1 LAGKCKVSMVPAIGG
16 GPCGLKRIERPA
28 PFYET
33 NMNAFAKAQE
43 VETLAMRELMPWLTL
58 KFSPV
63 ETCDNEF
70 LQRTLGDFT
79 ITQNTQRRS
88 VELKAEQR
96 FTGNLFLEV
105 WSNRP
110 ARTLGWLYTSRADIL
125 AYYFCDR
132 RDLYVFSLPA
142 LQDWA
147 FGVGAGNGAIYQF
160 AERHQNK
167 YNQLN
172 YTFGR
177 IVPIEEIKRGG
188 VPMKLFRAEDRR

>member
-1 LAGKCKVSMVPAIGG
+1 
-16 GPCGLKRIERPA
+16 
-28 PFYET
+28 
-33 NMNAFAKAQE
+33 
-43 VETLAMRELMPWLTL
+43 MRELMPWLTL

-79 ITQNTQRRS
+79 ITQNTQKRS

-142 LQDWA
+142 LQDWC
-147 FGVGAGNGAIYQF
+147 FGVGANQGAIYQYP
-160 AERHQNK
+160 EKVQTR

-172 YTFGR
+172 YSYGR
-177 IVPIEEIKRGG
+177 CVPIRTIEDAK
-188 VPMKLFRAEDRR
+188 VPMKIFTAQDRK

>member
-1 LAGKCKVSMVPAIGG
+1 
-16 GPCGLKRIERPA
+16 
-28 PFYET
+28 
-33 NMNAFAKAQE
+33 MNAFAKAQE

-79 ITQNTQRRS
+79 ITQNTQKRS

-110 ARTLGWLYTSRADIL
+110 ARTLGWLYTSRSDLL

-142 LQDWA
+142 LQDWC
-147 FGVGAGNGAIYQF
+147 FGVGEKDGNIYRYP
-160 AERHQNK
+160 EKHQSK

-172 YTFGR
+172 FSFGR
-177 IVPIEEIKRGG
+177 VTPIEAITRGG
-188 VPMKLFRAEDRR
+188 VPMKLFTAQDRNGTSKV

>member
-1 LAGKCKVSMVPAIGG
+1 M
-16 GPCGLKRIERPA
+16 KRIERPVPFFDLEA
-28 PFYET
+28 P
-33 NMNAFAKAQE
+33 MNAFAQAQQ
-43 VETLAMRELMPWLTL
+43 VEALAMNELMPWLTL

-63 ETCDNEF
+63 EKCENEF

-79 ITQNTQRRS
+79 ITQNTLKRS

-125 AYYFCDR
+125 AYYFCDNR
-132 RDLYVFSLPA
+132 QLYVFSLPA

-160 AERHQNK
+160 PEKHQNK

-172 YTFGR
+172 YSFGR
-177 IVPIEEIKRGG
+177 VTPIEAITRGG
-188 VPMKLFRAEDRR
+188 VPMKLFRAEDRKH